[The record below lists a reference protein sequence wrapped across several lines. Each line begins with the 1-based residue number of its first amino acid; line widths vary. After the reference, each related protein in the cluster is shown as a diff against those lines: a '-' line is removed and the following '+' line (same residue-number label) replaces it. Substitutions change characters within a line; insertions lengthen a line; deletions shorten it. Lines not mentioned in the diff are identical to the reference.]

1 MKNKLAL
8 FDLDGTLFDTKNVN
22 YYSYKEAL
30 EELGYKLEYD
40 YFCNYCNGRLY
51 KEFLPQVT
59 DGKEE
64 TLEKIH
70 IRKKELYPT
79 YLSKAIVNTHLFEI
93 AKLISDKYY
102 LGVVTTA
109 SKKNTYEILSYFES
123 LELFDLI
130 LTHEDIT
137 NVKPDPEGY
146 IKAMKYFNISPEDT
160 IIFEDSNVGIEAAR
174 RSGAKVFVINT
185 F

>member
-8 FDLDGTLFDTKNVN
+8 FDLDGTLFNTYDVN

-30 EELGYKLEYD
+30 NELGYELDYD
-40 YFCNYCNGRLY
+40 YYCTNCNGRLY
-51 KEFLPQVT
+51 KQFLPELT

-64 TLEKIH
+64 TMEKIH
-70 IRKKELYPT
+70 KIKKAAY
-79 YLSKAIVNTHLFEI
+79 SKNLDKAKVNAGLFDI
-93 AKLISDKYY
+93 ALALKTEYY

-109 SKKNTYEILSYFES
+109 SKSNTIEILSYFDK
-123 LELFDLI
+123 LKLFDLV

-137 NVKPDPEGY
+137 EVKPSPEGY
-146 IKAMKYFNISPEDT
+146 NKAMTHFNIGPENT
-160 IIFEDSNVGIEAAR
+160 IIFEDAPAGVEAGLA
-174 RSGAKVFVINT
+174 SKASVFVIKN